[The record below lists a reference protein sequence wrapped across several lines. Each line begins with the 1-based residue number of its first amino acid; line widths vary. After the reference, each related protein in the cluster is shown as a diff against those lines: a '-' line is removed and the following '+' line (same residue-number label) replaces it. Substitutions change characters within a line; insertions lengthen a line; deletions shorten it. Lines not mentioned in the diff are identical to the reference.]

1 MAGRE
6 TFKDPLVRVR
16 VSRVR
21 FPKMCPVCGSETNR
35 VTKVVTTH
43 NNTKFLSRG
52 ATAHYD
58 RKLLGIPSPDVKT
71 FHVYVCE
78 EHDLEDGGIMRLRAA
93 STFYAALA
101 VCMLVFAVM
110 FIGSDLSNGRPL
122 TIWTVLFFTFVGAT
136 MALAFVA
143 FQPYGIETAFKIIGF
158 DYDLRHVWLQLHNP
172 VYRNAMLNENGTDAD
187 LVSWI
192 VRRGP

>member
-1 MAGRE
+1 MARRE

-16 VSRVR
+16 ISRVR
-21 FPKMCPVCGSETNR
+21 FPKMCPVCGSETNG

-52 ATAHYD
+52 AMAHYD
-58 RKLLGIPSPDVKT
+58 RKLVGTPVPDIKT

-78 EHDLEDGGIMRLRAA
+78 DHDLEDGGIMRLRAA

-110 FIGSDLSNGRPL
+110 LIGNDLSHGRPL
-122 TIWTVLFFTFVGAT
+122 TVWTALFFTFVGAT
-136 MALAFVA
+136 MTLVFVA
-143 FQPYGIETAFKIIGF
+143 FRPYGIETAFKIVGF
-158 DYDLRHVWLQLHNP
+158 DYDLRHVWLQLENP
-172 VYRNAMLNENGTDAD
+172 TYRNAMLQENAMDSELA
-187 LVSWI
+187 SWI
-192 VRRGP
+192 VRGGT